1 LFAQRTGWKL
11 EPNRLALLLQDMQAR
26 GCEVLDLTESNPT
39 RCGLRYES
47 GQILHALA
55 DPACLRYE
63 PDPKGLKTARAAV
76 SRYYACRDLAVDIED
91 ILLCV
96 STSEAYSHVFRL
108 LCNPGD
114 EVLVPAPSYPLFDFL
129 ADLHDVRLVPY
140 PLIYDHGWQ
149 IDFHSLG
156 EALTR
161 RSRAI
166 IVVHPNNPTGSY
178 VREPERAQLNR
189 ICSEHSLALIADEVF
204 LDYPHEDGSRSSFAG
219 NGGAL
224 TLTLSGLSKIS
235 ALPQMK
241 AAWLITS
248 GPQPVAREAVARLE
262 VIADTY
268 LSPSAPVQHAL
279 PVLLEQRHPVQQQLG
294 ERLRGNLEELD
305 RQLSRQS
312 ACARL
317 RAEGGWCAVLRV
329 PATVSDEELALH
341 LLQERGVLVHPGHFY
356 NFAAEGYLVV
366 GLINPPEI
374 FREGM
379 KRLLG
384 DLAER

>member
-11 EPNRLALLLQDMQAR
+11 EPNRLALLLQRMRAR

-39 RCGLRYES
+39 RCGLRYNS

-55 DPACLRYE
+55 DPAALRYE
-63 PDPKGLKTARAAV
+63 PEPMGLQAARAAV
-76 SRYYACRDLAVDIED
+76 SGYYAGRDLAVDVQD

-129 ADLHDVRLVPY
+129 ADLHDVSLVPY
-140 PLIYDHGWQ
+140 PLVYDHGWQ
-149 IDFHSLG
+149 IDFHSLRQ
-156 EALTR
+156 ALTQ

-178 VREPERAQLNR
+178 VREAERVQLNR
-189 ICSEHSLALIADEVF
+189 TCSERNLALIADEVF
-204 LDYPHEDGSRSSFAG
+204 LDYPHGDGPRSSFAG
-219 NGGAL
+219 NSEAL
-224 TLTLSGLSKIS
+224 TFTLSGLSKIS

-248 GPQPVAREAVARLE
+248 GPQPLAREAVARLE
-262 VIADTY
+262 VIGDTY
-268 LSPSAPVQHAL
+268 LSPNAPVQHAL
-279 PVLLEQRHPVQQQLG
+279 PVLLEQRHTVQQQLG
-294 ERLRGNLEELD
+294 ERVRDNLQELD
-305 RQLSRQS
+305 RQLAGQS

-317 RAEGGWCAVLRV
+317 QSEGGWCAVLRV
-329 PATVSDEELALH
+329 PATVGDEELALH
-341 LLQERGVLVHPGHFY
+341 LLEDRGVLVHPGHFY
-356 NFAAEGYLVV
+356 NFAVEGYLVV
-366 GLINPPEI
+366 SLINRPEI
-374 FREGM
+374 FREGI

-384 DLAER
+384 GMSER